1 MIGLS
6 GTGAPHDP
14 TNGQGPLA
22 GVVVAD
28 FSRVLAGPYCTML
41 LADMGATVIKVE
53 GPGGDDT
60 RHWMPPVHQGAA
72 TYYMSINRNKR
83 SIALDLK
90 DPEDVET
97 ARWLTARADVVVE
110 NFKPGGMDRFG
121 LGYQDVVA
129 LNAAVVYASVTGF
142 GAQGGVNL
150 PGYDLMVQA
159 ISGMMDLTGPPDGEP
174 YRSGVAIFDVITGL
188 HTCIGILAA
197 LRHRSETGEGQRVE
211 TNLLSSAL
219 SGLVNQTGGYVLSG
233 KVPQRMG
240 NEHPSLYPYEPM
252 TTGDGELIVAV
263 GNDGQFTRLCAVL
276 GQPELACDPRFSTPP
291 VRNRNRAELRPLL
304 QQLLATRGAQ
314 EWFDLLTEQGVP
326 CAPINDVAGGIEF
339 ARDIGLD
346 PVIEVGP
353 EGQPGVR
360 NPIGFSATAPSY
372 RRTPPALDADREEIL
387 DWIRHERNGLPRL
400 SAAIQP

>member
-1 MIGLS
+1 MIGPFAAD
-6 GTGAPHDP
+6 GPHDRADVP
-14 TNGQGPLA
+14 GPLA

-41 LADMGATVIKVE
+41 LADMGATVVKVE

-60 RHWMPPVHQGAA
+60 RHWMPPVHEGTS

-83 SIALDLK
+83 SIALDLR

-97 ARWLTARADVVVE
+97 ARRLAARADVVVE

-121 LGYQDVVA
+121 LGYQDIVA
-129 LNAAVVYASVTGF
+129 LNPDVVYGSVTGF
-142 GAQGGVNL
+142 GAQGGANL

-159 ISGMMDLTGPPDGEP
+159 ISGMMDLTGSPDGGA
-174 YRSGVAIFDVITGL
+174 YRSGVAVFDVITGL

-219 SGLVNQTGGYVLSG
+219 SGLVNQAGGYVLSG

-252 TTGDGELIVAV
+252 PTGDGELIVAV
-263 GNDGQFTRLCAVL
+263 GNDGQFARLCTVL
-276 GQPELACDPRFSTPP
+276 GQPGLASDPRFATPP

-304 QQLLATRGAQ
+304 QRLLAARGAQ
-314 EWFDLLTEQGVP
+314 EWFGLLTEQGVP

-339 ARDIGLD
+339 ARNIGLD
-346 PVIEVGP
+346 PVVEIGP
-353 EGQPGVR
+353 ERQPGIR
-360 NPIGFSATAPSY
+360 NPIAFSATAPSY

-387 DWIRHERNGLPRL
+387 AWIHSERQESPGL
-400 SAAIQP
+400 AAANRR